1 MKHQNLNE
9 NNFIINK
16 PKIELIEEKYNLK
29 ILFKENKEKEYLNL
43 FNKILHYLH
52 KIFLLIRSNNFEIEK
67 FPELKKILIFLQNYK
82 INKPT
87 EFLKQT
93 NLAKLIKFIS
103 KNINNKEYKKLFKLV
118 LNNFNQQFYLEYYF
132 YNNNN

>member
-1 MKHQNLNE
+1 MKLQNLNE

-103 KNINNKEYKKLFKLV
+103 KKINNKEYKKLFKLV
-118 LNNFNQQFYLEYYF
+118 LNNFNQQFYLEYYY